1 MLNKVGVGD
10 NLDAIETTRFRSV
23 NRAKE
28 FIAGLRNSTIAL
40 TGYHPADMGTEIT
53 ELLQQAMGNKRTG
66 QDILIGVG
74 GLDVSNVAIAAKS
87 LKTSYRANVVS
98 DALLAAEAEFQV
110 TSASPGISPCVVLYT
125 PHGSGSFDTNEAQSL
140 VFTDC
145 PASLNLVAYNSTADA
160 TSAVFYASDTN
171 ATIKARLESI
181 YTGQT
186 ITVSGSLTTSTD
198 SDTNETLYSGTL
210 TLSFGTAADVA
221 QVQIKCGEQQKLVVA
236 SGDDGN
242 YTWNAGANF
251 AMGATESD
259 VQTNQ
264 RALAGSYANVVVKGQ
279 SSAPVSGSDSIA
291 TKSAVLPSGRYG
303 SSAAYAS
310 NGKIYVFGGGDN
322 SGTPVNMI
330 YEYDPVTDSITTKTA
345 TLPSAR
351 LGTSA
356 VTGSNGKIYIFGG
369 YESGGSRVAAITEY
383 DPTTDATT
391 VKTGALASSCS
402 VASAAL
408 GSNGKIYV
416 FGGDTSG
423 SRDKISEYD
432 PTADALTVKSAT
444 LPAGRSNTSAALASN
459 GKIYV
464 FGGGDNSGNPVNM
477 IYEYDPVTDSITT
490 KTATLPSARL
500 GTSAVTGSNGKIY
513 IFGGYLSGGTK
524 TDAILEYDPVADSI
538 TTKSTVMPAVR
549 QVFGAAITSA
559 GKAYIF
565 GGDGASVLDTIV
577 EYTLPSDGTPSSAT
591 FNAYFP
597 YSVGNVADP
606 ATTGT
611 GATSSTVKT
620 GGSDAGSVA
629 AESTTTA
636 GYSGEAVYNV
646 ITATGNGTSVND
658 TGGATAT
665 TNGAEFILQAVGTGS
680 VTCKI
685 QHAPDSSGSP
695 GTWADLT
702 TFDAITGT
710 GSTRKSIASG
720 TSVNPWLRLVVTAVT
735 GKYALAAA
743 VTRL

>member
-236 SGDDGN
+236 SGDGGN
-242 YTWNAGANF
+242 YTWNGGGNF
-251 AMGATESD
+251 VMGATEST

-279 SSAPVSGSDSIA
+279 SVAYSTGGNLAIAA
-291 TKSAVLPSGRYG
+291 TKTSSGQSDAGTASGGADGSYGTYQSTWNGGFWQCDFGSPQVFDEVVLYMQ
-303 SSAAYAS
+303 
-310 NGKIYVFGGGDN
+310 IGGHYIMSCD
-322 SGTPVNMI
+322 VQ
-330 YEYDPVTDSITTKTA
+330 
-345 TLPSAR
+345 
-351 LGTSA
+351 
-356 VTGSNGKIYIFGG
+356 GSN
-369 YESGGSRVAAITEY
+369 
-383 DPTTDATT
+383 
-391 VKTGALASSCS
+391 
-402 VASAAL
+402 
-408 GSNGKIYV
+408 
-416 FGGDTSG
+416 
-423 SRDKISEYD
+423 
-432 PTADALTVKSAT
+432 
-444 LPAGRSNTSAALASN
+444 
-459 GKIYV
+459 
-464 FGGGDNSGNPVNM
+464 
-477 IYEYDPVTDSITT
+477 
-490 KTATLPSARL
+490 
-500 GTSAVTGSNGKIY
+500 
-513 IFGGYLSGGTK
+513 
-524 TDAILEYDPVADSI
+524 
-538 TTKSTVMPAVR
+538 
-549 QVFGAAITSA
+549 
-559 GKAYIF
+559 
-565 GGDGASVLDTIV
+565 DGASWV
-577 EYTLPSDGTPSSAT
+577 TLHSIADAGFAGEGNGTNPHSFPFSNSTAYRYCRLNNMWGYNGKSQFLECEIIGIPAPASAT

-597 YSVGNVADP
+597 YSAGNVADP